1 LQGRDKGNGGRRA
14 KSLERDDPTLTV
26 SGDSTGLLND
36 GPVGSLEGGNTTGG
50 ELGEVVVPLGGLH
63 VDHDE
68 LDVATSEDGGG
79 TGTGDTPVVC
89 SGERHRGSCS
99 CQRHGFVE

>member
-1 LQGRDKGNGGRRA
+1 MGRRRS
-14 KSLERDDPTLTV
+14 KSIERDDPTLTV
-26 SGDSTGLLND
+26 GSDSTRLLDD
-36 GPVGSLEGGNTTGG
+36 GPVGSLESGNTTGR

-89 SGERHRGSCS
+89 DRERGKRIVFMSATS
-99 CQRHGFVE
+99 SR